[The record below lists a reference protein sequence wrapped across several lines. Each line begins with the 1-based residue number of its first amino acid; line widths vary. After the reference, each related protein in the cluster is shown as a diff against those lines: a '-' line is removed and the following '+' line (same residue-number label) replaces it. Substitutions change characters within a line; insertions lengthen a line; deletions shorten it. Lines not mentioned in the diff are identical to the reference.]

1 MAKLRYLA
9 LSVTLVISVS
19 GCSVPKTDESICEEY
34 IDSLATY
41 FYDYGFGTPDPWRHI
56 NVLGELADQAS
67 GELKAALLKDQG
79 AVPFAGLDLPKEQY
93 TDKVCDSLGVYLPD

>member
-1 MAKLRYLA
+1 
-9 LSVTLVISVS
+9 VISVS